1 MHVSVSICLSLHHG
15 EAFCHMKDIMLIDK
29 IQREEKHVNFK
40 ALLHAWH

>member
-15 EAFCHMKDIMLIDK
+15 EAFCHMKDRLIDK